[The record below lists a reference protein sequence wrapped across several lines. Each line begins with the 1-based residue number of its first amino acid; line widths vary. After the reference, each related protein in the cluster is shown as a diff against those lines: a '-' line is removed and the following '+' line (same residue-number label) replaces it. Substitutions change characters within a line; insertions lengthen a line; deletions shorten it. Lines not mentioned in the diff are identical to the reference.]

1 MICLKRVAI
10 LKSLSKAILKILAT
24 PFRDGFKTAATSKM
38 EHFVIKCSILDVAAV
53 LDPLPLPFVEELFQN
68 ELKRPRGS
76 VLDNILASFI

>member
-1 MICLKRVAI
+1 MICLKRVVI

-38 EHFVIKCSILDVAAV
+38 EHFVIKCSILDVTAA
-53 LDPLPLPFVEELFQN
+53 LDPPLPFVEELFQN
-68 ELKRPRGS
+68 ELKRPRVS

>member
-1 MICLKRVAI
+1 MICLKHVAI

-53 LDPLPLPFVEELFQN
+53 LDPPLPFVEELFQN
-68 ELKRPRGS
+68 KLKKPRGS